1 MYDELSVSFENPAT
15 DAMGYD
21 KVEGKLYCGRDD
33 IRLQF
38 KREDRAFR
46 KSEPQIVEI
55 EYGEV
60 EKVKFVSRWF
70 QPKRLVFETRSP
82 EKLAE
87 FPGGGVGKL
96 DLYVTNESKQD
107 ARRVADL
114 IRFRQSEAF
123 LEESEERLDR
133 ASRGE

>member
-1 MYDELSVSFENPAT
+1 VYDELSVSFENPAT

-46 KSEPQIVEI
+46 KSEPQTVEI

-60 EKVKFVSRWF
+60 EKVEFISRWF

-87 FPGGGVGKL
+87 FPGAGVGKL
-96 DLYVTNESKQD
+96 ALYVTDESKRD
-107 ARRVADL
+107 ARKVAGL

-123 LEESEERLDR
+123 LAEAEERLDR

>member
-21 KVEGKLYCGRDD
+21 RVGGKLYCGRDD

-46 KSEPQIVEI
+46 KSEPQTIAI
-55 EYGEV
+55 GYGEV
-60 EKVKFVSRWF
+60 ESVEYVSKWF
-70 QPKRLVFETRSP
+70 QPKRLVFETRS
-82 EKLAE
+82 AE
-87 FPGGGVGKL
+87 VVADFPGGGVGKL
-96 DLYVTNESKQD
+96 DLYVTDDSKRD
-107 ARRVADL
+107 ARKVADL

-123 LEESEERLDR
+123 LEESEERLGR
-133 ASRGE
+133 AARDE

>member
-21 KVEGKLYCGRDD
+21 KVAGKLYCGRDH
-33 IRLQF
+33 ILLQY

-46 KSEPQIVEI
+46 KSEPQTVEI
-55 EYGEV
+55 DYGEV
-60 EKVKFVSRWF
+60 EDVEFISKWF
-70 QPKRLVFETRSP
+70 QPKRLVFETRRP
-82 EKLAE
+82 DKIAD

-96 DLYVTNESKQD
+96 DLYVTADSKRD
-107 ARRVADL
+107 AKKVTDL

-123 LEESEERLDR
+123 LAESEERLER
-133 ASRGE
+133 ASRDE